1 MRNDNG
7 TRTNQPPRGS
17 ALLMVTVLLAVLA
30 VIGVAAATL
39 GSQERINAS
48 AKGTRD
54 RMAAC
59 ANAARL
65 VIWAELARFGSANIR
80 NAIAAGAV
88 TLSNGTVLAAP
99 AHYEQDATELIN
111 VRRYTAPLATSS
123 SSGAGAD
130 STNLTNIIVGPDAAA
145 LGSGTTTAY
154 AFVARCRDRDGRET
168 EVEFTTGLM
177 F

>member
-1 MRNDNG
+1 MTNEIPQRS
-7 TRTNQPPRGS
+7 TRAPRGS

-30 VIGVAAATL
+30 VIGVAAVSL

-65 VIWAELARFGSANIR
+65 VIWAELARFGSAHIR
-80 NAIAAGAV
+80 DPMAAGAV
-88 TLSNGTVLAAP
+88 TLDNGTVLAAP
-99 AHYEQDATELIN
+99 SHYEQGTTDVISI
-111 VRRYTAPLATSS
+111 RRYAAPLASAAAAS
-123 SSGAGAD
+123 D
-130 STNLTNIIVGPDAAA
+130 SLTALTNIIVRSDAG
-145 LGSGTTTAY
+145 LGSGMTTAY
-154 AFVARCRDRDGRET
+154 AFVARCRDRDGREV

>member
-1 MRNDNG
+1 ML
-7 TRTNQPPRGS
+7 
-17 ALLMVTVLLAVLA
+17 AL
-30 VIGVAAATL
+30 IGAATVSL
-39 GSQERINAS
+39 GSQERTNSS

-65 VIWAELARFGSANIR
+65 VVWAELARFGSAR
-80 NAIAAGAV
+80 LRTSLAETRV
-88 TLSNGTVLAAP
+88 TLSNGTALSAP
-99 AHYEQDATELIN
+99 AHYAASAASDPLQVIEL
-111 VRRYTAPLATSS
+111 RRFVVPLQGSA
-123 SSGAGAD
+123 AGAAD
-130 STNLTNIIVGPDAAA
+130 AVALTNTVLPGTAVGGNA
-145 LGSGTTTAY
+145 TTAY

>member
-1 MRNDNG
+1 MSKHGSR
-7 TRTNQPPRGS
+7 TRPARGS
-17 ALLMVTVLLAVLA
+17 ALLLVTVLLGVLA
-30 VIGVAAATL
+30 VIGVAAVSL

-48 AKGTRD
+48 AKGSRD

-65 VIWAELARFGSANIR
+65 VIWAEVARYGSAHLR
-80 NAIAAGAV
+80 EAMNAGTVALA
-88 TLSNGTVLAAP
+88 NGTVLSAP
-99 AHYEQDATELIN
+99 SHYAQDPTELISI
-111 VRRYTAPLATSS
+111 RRYAAPLA
-123 SSGAGAD
+123 SGSAAAD
-130 STNLTNIIVGPDAAA
+130 NLTNLTNIIVKNAAI
-145 LGSGTTTAY
+145 GTGTTTAY